1 MYGAWLVNTTK
12 VVDDG
17 VPLET
22 TLRVY
27 WKNKIRFQKMNFSI
41 LYFSKKINKNDLKWL
56 RNTKRL

>member
-41 LYFSKKINKNDLKWL
+41 LYFSKKNQ
-56 RNTKRL
+56 